1 MDHIDDRIKALQ
13 KRSLQVL
20 PLHYRRETPPK
31 LLPVEALCEY
41 DTDEVHLGLLN
52 VKNFQTSDLSGVCC
66 LFRMRKTNKTIHYSR
81 VRLN

>member
-1 MDHIDDRIKALQ
+1 MEHIDERIKTLQ

-41 DTDEVHLGLLN
+41 DTDEVHLVLLN
-52 VKNFQTSDLSGVCC
+52 VKNSQTTVVSAVCC
-66 LFRMRKTNKTIHYSR
+66 LLRIRKPNKTIR
-81 VRLN
+81 E

>member
-1 MDHIDDRIKALQ
+1 MEHIDDRIKALQ

-41 DTDEVHLGLLN
+41 DTDEVHL
-52 VKNFQTSDLSGVCC
+52 VKNIQTVD
-66 LFRMRKTNKTIHYSR
+66 FKKTFLYYHVIIFSQFLDR
-81 VRLN
+81 V